1 MILRFRLPLVVLILL
16 LVAATVA
23 TAEDTSNL
31 PPRISGNLSLADA
44 VSTALKNSPMA
55 QAAGYQTQAAQ
66 ARIGMARAMTRP
78 QLAGTVFGG
87 NSTMGDIITSPP
99 GVMPSSVF
107 TVPDRT
113 AATGQVGLM
122 VPLYTGGRLT
132 GAVKSTEALSAA
144 SASDRASIER
154 NVALEV
160 KATYHR
166 TLLAQATVDVYSNLV
181 REEQERV
188 RIAELTFGEGK
199 IAKYDLLRNQAGLA
213 ESRQQLANAQRDAA
227 TATVDLKAAM
237 GVSQDS
243 DVTLTD
249 KLTYVPV
256 SDTLDTYSALAMKNR
271 PELAAARSR
280 ISSAESNVSVAKSAY
295 KSQVYGN
302 AMQGLSVDSAGT
314 ESGFTIGVT
323 IGLPILD
330 GGLRRAAVN
339 EAQAMLGVM
348 RQEEKQ
354 ALLAVQQDVN
364 TVWAE
369 LQAAD
374 TNVKLS
380 EAAVAQADEDYRVVR
395 LRYEA
400 GKSINV
406 EVLDALA
413 ALVGAQNNRLLALYE
428 HNVARD
434 SLARAIGEL

>member
-1 MILRFRLPLVVLILL
+1 
-16 LVAATVA
+16 
-23 TAEDTSNL
+23 
-31 PPRISGNLSLADA
+31 
-44 VSTALKNSPMA
+44 
-55 QAAGYQTQAAQ
+55 
-66 ARIGMARAMTRP
+66 
-78 QLAGTVFGG
+78 
-87 NSTMGDIITSPP
+87 
-99 GVMPSSVF
+99 
-107 TVPDRT
+107 
-113 AATGQVGLM
+113 
-122 VPLYTGGRLT
+122 
-132 GAVKSTEALSAA
+132 
-144 SASDRASIER
+144 
-154 NVALEV
+154 
-160 KATYHR
+160 
-166 TLLAQATVDVYSNLV
+166 
-181 REEQERV
+181 
-188 RIAELTFGEGK
+188 
-199 IAKYDLLRNQAGLA
+199 
-213 ESRQQLANAQRDAA
+213 
-227 TATVDLKAAM
+227 
-237 GVSQDS
+237 
-243 DVTLTD
+243 
-249 KLTYVPV
+249 
-256 SDTLDTYSALAMKNR
+256 
-271 PELAAARSR
+271 
-280 ISSAESNVSVAKSAY
+280 VAKSAY

-330 GGLRRAAVN
+330 GGLRHAAIN
-339 EAQAMLGVM
+339 EAKAMLGVT
-348 RQEEKQ
+348 RQDERQ